1 MSKNPPQSVSTADGR
16 RVRGW
21 LLKGLLIIGIV
32 YCLLT
37 FTGRILLHLTIAQII
52 DLTNTKIDFESIDY
66 QLNGSVSIENLVVEP
81 YLKTSPDDVI
91 LKAQNLYARFGITS
105 LLTLRPQLKELNV
118 RDFIFNVQWN
128 SDKNRW
134 NTGAIRLK
142 APRSGRGKMPLIR
155 LDGGTLKYTN
165 VENQQV
171 KTVAAAPVDA
181 IFGPEKEKHHAY
193 TFQITTAQRATL
205 GKSTLTG
212 SWKPGAV
219 TLAGSIA
226 SADIPALERAWRIDV
241 FAGELNYDR
250 TGDYSLKLRIKDLLG
265 RHTPTPESLASPT
278 RAPLKRPGLF
288 AALQRFFHRFRP
300 AGMINID
307 LDVSG
312 NLGRPAESVLRGKL
326 HCKDVSICDRKFP
339 YPVEHLVGPIDLTEN
354 SATLSNLCGWHN
366 DVKLFFNGFSRDF
379 GPDWKYQIRITSD
392 NMALNKDL
400 YQALSTKRKKVWDA
414 FLPSGTA
421 AIDYRL
427 SRKTPTD
434 KKKKLELELL
444 DAKAAYT
451 HFPYPLTNLTG
462 KIFFEYDKV
471 TVSNMVSH
479 VNGRKI
485 TLNGKV
491 TACRT
496 DRPLYD
502 ISVTAE
508 DIPLDST
515 LANALPPAQKD
526 FYEQLRMSGLADA
539 DIKIFT
545 PTAHPDPLTFVAEVF
560 FKKTSLRDMF
570 LQVPK
575 TKQASSAQVK
585 DNLPSTTFSDVS
597 AKAIFTPEMITI
609 DQFTGN
615 YRLGDVALTGQIWP
629 GEKNQQPSYQLQMR
643 TEHVEITD
651 DLIAHLPVSLN
662 KLLGQL
668 QPKGNVN
675 LGINVNKAPAD
686 HSPDYKITID
696 CLGNTVHFANF
707 PYPLK
712 DITGSLIITPDNI
725 LLRDLAVT
733 TAGDVRIMAGAS
745 AVKLNGKIHIP
756 NGPSDI
762 RQLDLSDSH
771 ITLEAESL
779 KIKGTSLTAVEAGIR
794 YDPVEQNWSAKNLV
808 ADCCG
813 GRLAGKLKIK
823 KSTETASQYLLQIGF
838 ENVDLKQFLSQ
849 IESNEPEPSNSQTSG
864 KMDGSLSISTPTGEN
879 LPRTGRCRLRITDMQ
894 VGKLSPLA
902 KLLYV
907 LNLTEPKDFAFETM
921 FVDSYIKD
929 DKLFIQRFDL
939 SGKAVAFCG
948 SGRMDLKSRNLDLTL
963 AARGPRL
970 ATAEPSVLQSLTDTL
985 GQAVVR
991 MEVTGDYY
999 DPHVKTIP
1007 LPLIEDSL
1015 RIFGPEQTRPNL

>member
-1 MSKNPPQSVSTADGR
+1 MSKNPPQSLKASDGK

-21 LLKGLLIIGIV
+21 LLKGLLIIGILC
-32 YCLLT
+32 CLLIL
-37 FTGRILLHLTIAQII
+37 TGRILLHLTIAQITE
-52 DLTNTKIDFESIDY
+52 LTNTKIDFQSIDY
-66 QLNGSVSIENLVVEP
+66 NFDGSVFIENLVVEP
-81 YLKTSPDDVI
+81 YLKTSADDAI
-91 LKAQNLYARFGITS
+91 LRAETVYARFGITS

-118 RDFIFNVQWN
+118 RDFIFNVQWD

-134 NTGAIRLK
+134 NTGAIQLK
-142 APRSGRGKMPLIR
+142 APRGGRGKMPLIR
-155 LDGGTLKYTN
+155 LDGGTLKYTK
-165 VENQQV
+165 VTNQQI
-171 KTVAAAPVDA
+171 KAVAAAPVDA
-181 IFGPEKEKHHAY
+181 TFGPEKEKRDVY
-193 TFQITTAQRATL
+193 TFRITTAQQAAF
-205 GKSTLTG
+205 GKSSLTG
-212 SWKPGAV
+212 SWKPGTITV
-219 TLAGSIA
+219 TGGIA
-226 SADIPALERAWRIDV
+226 SADLPALERAWRIDV

-250 TGDYSLKLRIKDLLG
+250 TGDYSLKLRMKDLLG
-265 RHTPTPESLASPT
+265 RHTPSPEPLASPA

-288 AALQRFFHRFRP
+288 TALQKFFHRFRP

-307 LDVSG
+307 LDASG
-312 NLGRPAESVLRGKL
+312 NLARLTESVLRGKL

-354 SATLSNLCGWHN
+354 SATLNNLSGWHD
-366 DVKLFFNGFSRDF
+366 DVKLFFNGFSRGF
-379 GPDWKYQIRITSD
+379 AHDWKYQIRIASD
-392 NMALNKDL
+392 NMALNEDF
-400 YQALSTKRKKVWDA
+400 YDALSTKRKKVWDA
-414 FLPSGTA
+414 FSPSGTA

-434 KKKKLELELL
+434 KKKTLEVELL
-444 DAKAAYT
+444 AAQAAYT

-462 KIFFEYDKV
+462 RLFFEHDKI
-471 TVSNMVSH
+471 TVSDVVSH

-491 TACRT
+491 TACHT
-496 DRPLYD
+496 DRPIYD

-515 LANALPPAQKD
+515 LADALPPDQKD

-539 DIKIFT
+539 DINIFT
-545 PTAHPDPLTFVAEVF
+545 PTAGPDPLTYVADVF

-570 LQVPK
+570 LQAPK
-575 TKQASSAQVK
+575 TRQASSAPGK
-585 DNLPSTTFSDVS
+585 DSRPPPAFSDVS
-597 AKAIFTPEMITI
+597 AKALFTPEMITI
-609 DQFTGN
+609 DRFTGDC
-615 YRLGDVALTGQIWP
+615 RLGNVALTGQIWP
-629 GEKNQQPSYQLQMR
+629 GEKNQQPGYQLQMS
-643 TEHVEITD
+643 TEQVEITD

-668 QPKGNVN
+668 QPKGKVN
-675 LGINVNKAPAD
+675 LGINVNKNAAD
-686 HSPDYKITID
+686 DSPDYKITID

-725 LLRDLAVT
+725 LLRDLEVT
-733 TAGDVRIMAGAS
+733 TADDVRIMADAS
-745 AVKLNGKIHIP
+745 AVKLNGKIPIP
-756 NGPSDI
+756 NGHSDT
-762 RQLDLSDSH
+762 RHLGLSDSD

-779 KIKGTSLTAVEAGIR
+779 KIKGTSLTAVEAGIC
-794 YDPVEQNWSAKNLV
+794 YDPVEQNWSARNLV
-808 ADCCG
+808 ADYYG
-813 GRLAGKLKIK
+813 GRLAGKLKLK
-823 KSTETASQYLLQIGF
+823 KSTETDRQYLLQIGF

-849 IESNEPEPSNSQTSG
+849 IQSSEPEHSNSHTSG
-864 KMDGSLSISTPTGEN
+864 KMDGSLSISAATGGD
-879 LPRTGRCRLRITDMQ
+879 LPRTGRCRLHITDMQ

-929 DKLFIQRFDL
+929 DRLFIQRFDL

-948 SGRMDLKSRNLDLTL
+948 SGWMDLKSRNLDLTL
-963 AARGPRL
+963 TARGPRL

-985 GQAVVR
+985 GGAVVR

-999 DPHVKTIP
+999 NPRVQTIP

>member
-1 MSKNPPQSVSTADGR
+1 MSKNPPQSVRAADAK

-21 LLKGLLIIGIV
+21 LLKGLLIIGILC
-32 YCLLT
+32 CLLIL
-37 FTGRILLHLTIAQII
+37 TGRILLHLTIAQII

-66 QLNGSVSIENLVVEP
+66 QFDGSVSIENLVVEP
-81 YLKTSPDDVI
+81 YLKTSADDVI
-91 LKAQNLYARFGITS
+91 LKAETVYARFGITS

-134 NTGAIRLK
+134 NTGAIQLR
-142 APRSGRGKMPLIR
+142 APRGGRGKMPLIR
-155 LDGGTLKYTN
+155 LDGGTLKYTK
-165 VENQQV
+165 VENQQI
-171 KTVAAAPVDA
+171 KAVAAAPVDA
-181 IFGPEKEKHHAY
+181 TFGPEKEKHDAY
-193 TFQITTAQRATL
+193 TFTITTAQRAAF

-212 SWKPGAV
+212 SWKPGTV
-219 TLAGSIA
+219 TVTGSIA
-226 SADIPALERAWRIDV
+226 SADLPALERAWRIGV

-265 RHTPTPESLASPT
+265 RHTPSREPFASPA

-288 AALQRFFHRFRP
+288 AALQIFFHRFRP
-300 AGMINID
+300 AGTINID

-312 NLGRPAESVLRGKL
+312 NLSRLAESVLRGKL

-339 YPVEHLVGPIDLTEN
+339 YPVEHLVGPIDLTED
-354 SATLSNLCGWHN
+354 SATLNNLCGWHN

-379 GPDWKYQIRITSD
+379 APDWKYQIRITSD
-392 NMALNKDL
+392 NMALNADL
-400 YQALSTKRKKVWDA
+400 YHALSTKRKKVWDA
-414 FLPSGTA
+414 FSPSGTA

-434 KKKKLELELL
+434 KKKTLEVELL
-444 DAKAAYT
+444 AAQAAYT
-451 HFPYPLTNLTG
+451 HFPYPLTNLAG
-462 KIFFEYDKV
+462 RLFFEYDKV
-471 TVSNMVSH
+471 TVSDVVSH

-496 DRPLYD
+496 DRPIYD
-502 ISVTAE
+502 ISVAAE
-508 DIPLDST
+508 DVPLDSI

-526 FYEQLRMSGLADA
+526 LYEQLRMSGLADA
-539 DIKIFT
+539 NIKIFT
-545 PTAHPDPLTFVAEVF
+545 PTAHPDPLTFVADVF

-575 TKQASSAQVK
+575 IKQASSALDK
-585 DNLPSTTFSDVS
+585 DKQSSATFSDVS
-597 AKAIFTPEMITI
+597 AKAVFTPEMITI
-609 DQFTGN
+609 DHFAGN
-615 YRLGDVALTGQIWP
+615 SRLGNVALTGQIWP
-629 GEKNQQPSYQLQMR
+629 TPKDQQPGYQLQMR

-662 KLLGQL
+662 KLLDQL
-668 QPKGNVN
+668 QPEGKVN
-675 LGINVNKAPAD
+675 LDINVNKTAAD
-686 HSPDYKITID
+686 DSPDYKITID
-696 CLGNTVHFANF
+696 CLGNTVNFANF

-712 DITGSLIITPDNI
+712 DITGSLVITPDNI

-733 TAGDVRIMAGAS
+733 TADDVRIMADTS
-745 AVKLNGKIHIP
+745 AVKLNGKIPIP
-756 NGPSDI
+756 NGTSDTH
-762 RQLDLSDSH
+762 QLGLSDGD

-779 KIKGTSLTAVEAGIR
+779 KIKGTSLTAVEAGIC

-808 ADCCG
+808 ADCYG
-813 GRLAGKLKIK
+813 GRLAGKLKLK
-823 KSTETASQYLLQIGF
+823 KSTEAARQYLLQIGF

-849 IESNEPEPSNSQTSG
+849 IEPNEPESSNSYTSG
-864 KMDGSLSISTPTGEN
+864 KMDGSLCISTTTGEN
-879 LPRTGRCRLRITDMQ
+879 LPRTGRCRLYITDMQ

-929 DKLFIQRFDL
+929 DKLFVQRFDL

-948 SGRMDLKSRNLDLTL
+948 SGWMDLKSRNLDLTL
-963 AARGPRL
+963 TARGPRL

-985 GQAVVR
+985 GGAVVR
-991 MEVTGDYY
+991 IEVTGDYY
-999 DPHVKTIP
+999 NPRVETIP